1 MPDSS
6 PSETIYVTREGN
18 IATVVLNHPEHRNA
32 LNLGMWIRL
41 GELMQ
46 ELNADDTLRCIV
58 LRGAGGKAFAAGAD
72 IAEFEALR
80 FSTEQ
85 AEAYNAQMHPAFDA
99 IEHSPHSTVALIEG
113 ACVGGGLELAL
124 KCDLRITNRSG
135 KFGIPINRLGH
146 VLPWEGLL
154 PLVQLCGRAVALEI
168 LVEGRILTAEEA
180 YVKGLVNRVV
190 ADEEVEAEAYGTA
203 KRIAA
208 GAPLAARWHKQL
220 SLRALEPRPLS
231 EEELREPYR
240 SCDTDDYKAGV
251 RAFLAKEKPVFSGR

>member
-6 PSETIYVTREGN
+6 PSEAIYVTREGA
-18 IATVVLNHPEHRNA
+18 IATVVLNRPERRNA
-32 LNLGMWIRL
+32 FDLAMWIRL
-41 GELMQ
+41 GEVMQ
-46 ELNADDTLRCIV
+46 DLNADDMLRCIV

-72 IAEFEALR
+72 IAEFEKLR
-80 FSTEQ
+80 FSAEQ
-85 AEAYNAQMHPAFDA
+85 AEAYGEKMHPAFEA
-99 IEHSPHSTVALIEG
+99 IEHSPHPTVALIEG

-146 VLPWEGLL
+146 VLPWVGLL
-154 PLVQLCGRAVALEI
+154 PLVQLCGRAVAMEI
-168 LVEGRILTAEEA
+168 LVEGRILSAEEA

-208 GAPLAARWHKQL
+208 GAPLAARWHKRI
-220 SLRALEPRPLS
+220 SLRALDPRPLS
-231 EEELREPYR
+231 EEEAQEPYR
-240 SCDTDDYKAGV
+240 SCDTEDYKTGV
-251 RAFLAKEKPVFSGR
+251 RAFLNKEKPSFEGR

>member
-6 PSETIYVTREGN
+6 PSEAIYVTREGA
-18 IATVVLNHPEHRNA
+18 IATVVLNRPERRNA
-32 LNLGMWIRL
+32 FDLAMWIRL
-41 GELMQ
+41 GEVMQ
-46 ELNADDTLRCIV
+46 DLNADDTLRCIV

-72 IAEFEALR
+72 IAEFEKLR
-80 FSTEQ
+80 FSAEQ
-85 AEAYNAQMHPAFDA
+85 AEAYGEKMHPAFEA
-99 IEHSPHSTVALIEG
+99 IEHSPHPTVALIEG

-146 VLPWEGLL
+146 VLPWVGLL
-154 PLVQLCGRAVALEI
+154 PLVQLCGRAVAMEI
-168 LVEGRILTAEEA
+168 LVEGRILSAEEA

-220 SLRALEPRPLS
+220 SLRALDPRPLS
-231 EEELREPYR
+231 EEEAQEPYR
-240 SCDTDDYKAGV
+240 SCDTEDYKAGV
-251 RAFLAKEKPVFSGR
+251 RAFLNKEKPSFEGR

>member
-6 PSETIYVTREGN
+6 PSEAIYVTREGA
-18 IATVVLNHPEHRNA
+18 IATVVLNRPERRNA
-32 LNLGMWIRL
+32 FDLAMWIRL
-41 GELMQ
+41 GEVMQ
-46 ELNADDTLRCIV
+46 DLNADDTLRCIV

-72 IAEFEALR
+72 IAEFEKLR
-80 FSTEQ
+80 FSAEQ
-85 AEAYNAQMHPAFDA
+85 AEAYGEKMHPAFEA
-99 IEHSPHSTVALIEG
+99 IEHSPHPTVALIEG

-146 VLPWEGLL
+146 VLPWVGLL
-154 PLVQLCGRAVALEI
+154 PLVQLCGRAVAMEI
-168 LVEGRILTAEEA
+168 LVEGRILSAEEA

-190 ADEEVEAEAYGTA
+190 ADEEVEAEVYGTA

-220 SLRALEPRPLS
+220 SLRALDPRPLS
-231 EEELREPYR
+231 EEEAQEPYR
-240 SCDTDDYKAGV
+240 SCDTEDYKAGV
-251 RAFLAKEKPVFSGR
+251 RAFLNKEKPSFEGR